1 MNLSSLFTILN
12 RGTHEPVVPFDANPD
27 SDDEGMLVY
36 RCRAAAE
43 SAAEHQAECY
53 DLDCEA
59 GHFIGYRPAKGT
71 R

>member
-43 SAAEHQAECY
+43 SAAEHQAEC
-53 DLDCEA
+53 
-59 GHFIGYRPAKGT
+59 
-71 R
+71 